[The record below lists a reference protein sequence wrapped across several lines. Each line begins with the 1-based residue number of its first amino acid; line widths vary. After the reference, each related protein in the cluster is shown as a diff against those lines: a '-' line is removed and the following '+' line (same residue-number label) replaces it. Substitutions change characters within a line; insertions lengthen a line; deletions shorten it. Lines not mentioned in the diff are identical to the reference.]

1 MNWLQDIISKF
12 SAQGLAVVGLAYFR
26 DIGKGGVRTVTV
38 TNRDGEVTPVA
49 LNEDYNGYIRAVN
62 NANYRLREAI
72 DCTANLYDVEQD
84 VAIVMWLDRK
94 VNPNGVMQAIQQAVA
109 GNDILNTSFDKQV
122 ILNEEGLPEN
132 DYIMMKVVVRMV
144 SEYAGSS
151 CPADVCAVYYDPCFE
166 VPNRPEP
173 EPPVDPCDCE
183 CTVGGDCCD
192 YSVEGVDVFANCVE
206 FTINHDLVFNELE
219 GGFNFFSFQT
229 AQPIFPN
236 YVFLVNPESNPEL
249 GYAPTVEEL
258 CDAIEASFDS
268 LGGLYSYQR
277 NGNSFKVCYT
287 GIEAYSVSTIGLE
300 GAYNLQFNPFS
311 YSINSQVAILSNE
324 EYFNLLISFEQNI
337 PDNVFQVLINSEWTD
352 VTDEVIDGVWTR
364 SNVCDGTTISE
375 WRIIDAE
382 DNIIDSGN
390 VTANCTGTEETKTIC
405 EWITDHEERIKE
417 LEEGGGLTCET
428 LQQCE
433 VIGNIEDRLTDLEEA
448 LPEYVPYTGA
458 TADVDLDTNGL
469 DAKFLKI
476 KGTNGAGHL
485 GMKHQASN
493 PTAGGQETVIFA
505 GSDGDPRFKNDGN
518 AIEQFASRQWV
529 ALQGFITN
537 VITALGYTPENV
549 ANKSTSV
556 TTDQASNT
564 KYPSV
569 KAVYDWATG
578 LFQTSAQVTTAIANK
593 FQFLADL
600 TNTSVNTN
608 TSNVVLGSV
617 LIPANTITGNAILE
631 IESAISRATGGANAQ
646 HRLYIHTSASFG
658 GTQIASLGIGTTSL
672 WIKGER
678 SFKAAG
684 NSLRGFSFTIPAS
697 IDDTA
702 NINAPSATT
711 IDWTVDQYILTV
723 ANNATGETT
732 THELTSVKVIKP

>member
-38 TNRDGEVTPVA
+38 TNRDGEVTTVA

-94 VNPNGVMQAIQQAVA
+94 VNPNGVMVAIQQAVA
-109 GNDILNTSFDKQV
+109 GNDILNTTFDKQV

-132 DYIMMKVVVRMV
+132 DYIMLKVVVRMV

-229 AQPIFPN
+229 VQPFFPN
-236 YVFLVNPESNPEL
+236 YVFVVNQESNPEL
-249 GYAPTVEEL
+249 GLAPTVEEL

-300 GAYNLQFNPFS
+300 GAYNVEFDPFS
-311 YSINSQVAILSNE
+311 YSINSQVVILSNQ

-337 PDNVFQVLINSEWTD
+337 PDNTFQVLINSEWTG

-364 SNVCDGTTISE
+364 ENVCDGTTITD

-382 DNIIDSGN
+382 DNVIDSGN

-405 EWITDHEERIKE
+405 EWIADHEERIKD
-417 LEEGGGLTCET
+417 LEEAQSSGLTCET
-428 LQQCE
+428 IQDCSDYQYVKSLAQSAVQPGDLSQVATSGQYSDLSGLPDLTLLQSKAKVISSNQTAVLDE
-433 VIGNIEDRLTDLEEA
+433 VYTVVASAIFTDPTPSEGKGFTVMVRNGTATVGGIGYSVAGTVIRRIFHSGAWANYA
-448 LPEYVPYTGA
+448 YYTG
-458 TADVDLDTNGL
+458 V
-469 DAKFLKI
+469 I
-476 KGTNGAGHL
+476 
-485 GMKHQASN
+485 
-493 PTAGGQETVIFA
+493 PTAVSQLA
-505 GSDGDPRFKNDGN
+505 NDSG
-518 AIEQFASRQWV
+518 
-529 ALQGFITN
+529 
-537 VITALGYTPENV
+537 
-549 ANKSTSV
+549 
-556 TTDQASNT
+556 
-564 KYPSV
+564 
-569 KAVYDWATG
+569 
-578 LFQTSAQVTTAIANK
+578 FQTSSQVATAISNK

-608 TSNVVLGSV
+608 STNNVLGSV
-617 LIPANTITGNAILE
+617 LIPANTVTNNTVLE
-631 IESAISRATGGANAQ
+631 IETWINRATGGANPA
-646 HRLYIHTSASFG
+646 HRLFINTANSYTGA
-658 GTQIASLGIGTTSL
+658 TQIALVGIFNGALTS
-672 WIKGER
+672 KGER
-678 SFKAAG
+678 TFICKTG
-684 NSLRGFSFTIPAS
+684 KIRGFAFTIAAA
-697 IDDTA
+697 IDDAA
-702 NINAPSATT
+702 NANAVTEASV
-711 IDWTVDQYILTV
+711 DWTVDQYILTV

-732 THELTSVKVIKP
+732 KHELTSVKILRP